1 MIKELSEC
9 IDIYVK
15 HKERLTRVQNRK
27 IDKNAKQDMLQNA
40 FLSFLETYRKNEFT
54 NSDKQGAIYSYVNQD
69 MNWQARQI
77 GRDKIFMNNST
88 EFNPEIINNSNPE
101 IELILKEEKEQLK
114 DIINQLSPQRK
125 KLIKLLIKTGSIKN
139 AAKAMNISY
148 NTAKHHYFYF
158 KNKVLNEVDAP
169 IDMPL
174 NKVYMEDKEQDSFA
188 TYDIAEFYDKKTV
201 QTRRNQLG
209 AQQRRL
215 KIRKVRV

>member
-9 IDIYVK
+9 VDIYVK
-15 HKERLTRVQNRK
+15 HKERLTRVQNKR

-40 FLSFLETYRKNEFT
+40 FLSFLEIYRKNEFA
-54 NSDKQGAIYSYVNQD
+54 NSDKQGAIYKYVNQD
-69 MNWQARQI
+69 MNWQAKRI
-77 GRDKIFMNNST
+77 DRDKIFMNNST

-101 IELILKEEKEQLK
+101 IELMLKEEKEQLK

-125 KLIKLLIKTGSIKN
+125 KLIKLLLKTGSIKN
-139 AAKAMNISY
+139 AAKAMKISY

-158 KNKVLNEVDAP
+158 KNKVLNEVDMP

-174 NKVYMEDKEQDSFA
+174 NKVYMEDKEQNSFA
-188 TYDIAEFYDKKTV
+188 TYDIAEFYDKKTIE
-201 QTRRNQLG
+201 TRRNQRG

-215 KIRKVRV
+215 KIRKVKI